1 MPRQRDVRKDPRGGR
16 AELGLAAWSLLL
28 RTHAALVPRLGRELE
43 RRCHLPLAWY
53 DVLLELNSAPGR
65 RLRMQELG
73 NRVVLSRTRV
83 SRIVDELTAA
93 EMTRREPDP
102 DDRRGSHAV
111 LTDSGR
117 QALRDAAPVYLAG
130 IAEHFTSRLNDDEL
144 QILNSALTRV
154 VDPFETPQGQPP
166 LEPPI
171 HGDPAG

>member
-1 MPRQRDVRKDPRGGR
+1 MTQRNVRRGLR
-16 AELGLAAWSLLL
+16 REREELGLVAWSLLL
-28 RTHAALVPRLGRELE
+28 RTHAALMPRLGRELE

-93 EMTRREPDP
+93 EMTRREADS
-102 DDRRGSHAV
+102 DDRRGSYAV

-117 QALRDAAPVYLAG
+117 QAMRDAAPVYLAG
-130 IAEHFTSRLNDDEL
+130 IAAHFTSRLSDDEL
-144 QILNSALTRV
+144 RILQSALTRV
-154 VDPFETPQGQPP
+154 VDPFEAP
-166 LEPPI
+166 
-171 HGDPAG
+171 HG